1 MESRKNI
8 HIHVFHLPSYHVGLC
23 ILLLRFLAMSE
34 TTKSW
39 LNNKC
44 VMIFGVVLVNI
55 YKLQLFMYLFIIF
68 LLVPANIWGEGKI
81 SVMILFLWMLSLHPP
96 ESILFLNNA
105 LERHLKTRTHITTK
119 QQLTLNIDTYTVM
132 YLLLQYCFSI
142 SL

>member
-1 MESRKNI
+1 
-8 HIHVFHLPSYHVGLC
+8 
-23 ILLLRFLAMSE
+23 
-34 TTKSW
+34 
-39 LNNKC
+39 
-44 VMIFGVVLVNI
+44 MIFGVVLVNI